1 MIFTALLQCSVS
13 AGRATCCHR
22 SEYFHAHF
30 VSQPVLS
37 FMHAEELWPNAVH
50 EVDMGDLW
58 ETMEQGEQEP
68 GHGSDCMPKSQVLLN
83 LDVRLINE

>member
-1 MIFTALLQCSVS
+1 
-13 AGRATCCHR
+13 
-22 SEYFHAHF
+22 
-30 VSQPVLS
+30 
-37 FMHAEELWPNAVH
+37 MHAEELWPNAVH